1 MIGDYCF
8 IAHMTLIAIGTMLVN
23 PPILLL
29 ACASRN
35 AWTLPV

>member
-8 IAHMTLIAIGTMLVN
+8 IAHMILIAIGTMLVN

-29 ACASRN
+29 ASACVNQWGS
-35 AWTLPV
+35 P